1 MANKIRILK
10 ETILM
15 AINLTKNQGIN
26 LTKDVEGVEEAL
38 KTIKLGCGW
47 QASDSGYVTITRT
60 VTKTRR
66 TGGFLGF
73 GGTIETYEE
82 PATEEVYVGNID
94 VDASVFAFKNGTL
107 VGECTFRNQT
117 MKNRVGKTVAK
128 SSGDDTVGS
137 RGKNKSDNE
146 TVTIN
151 LENAVGF
158 ADTLYLALNIF
169 QAKNKGQHFNMIN
182 NSYVRV
188 YDDKGI
194 ELAYFNLAEDYDKKT
209 GIVVGKLAERNGE
222 FEFVA
227 LGDGVIVSDLRDLA
241 SKSKRY

>member
-1 MANKIRILK
+1 
-10 ETILM
+10 M
-15 AINLTKNQGIN
+15 AINLSKGAGIN

-47 QASDSGYVTITRT
+47 EASKSGHVTITRT

-66 TGGFLGF
+66 TGGFFGL
-73 GGTIETYEE
+73 GGTVETYEE
-82 PATEEVYVGNID
+82 PVTEEVYVGNID
-94 VDASVFAFKNGTL
+94 IDASVFAFKHGTL
-107 VGECTFRNQT
+107 VGECTFRNLT
-117 MKNRVGKTVAK
+117 MTNRLGKIVAQ
-128 SSGDDTVGS
+128 SSGDDRVGS
-137 RGKNKSDNE
+137 RDKAKGDNE
-146 TVTIN
+146 TITIN

-169 QAKNKGQHFNMIN
+169 NAKSKGQHFNMIN

-188 YDDKGI
+188 YDDAGA

-209 GIVVGKLAERNGE
+209 GIVVGKLVERDGK

-227 LGDGVIVSDLRDLA
+227 LGDGVVVGNLRDLA